1 MVSLNTVLAVGGIA
15 AAYFIFK
22 NLGGASGIG
31 SRIGGGFNAFSDSI
45 VRSLN
50 PISDLRTA
58 TPAELTQSLNP
69 FRDGGYL
76 GRNYDDFLRY
86 QDQGETGEPFIIKK
100 DEPEKNDNIQ
110 DSSFSFNSLFPSFPS
125 AGAVEYQGPKQQTQ
139 SEYYGPELPS
149 KIPPYAGSL
158 EYIFGNTT
166 TNNQYNSNS
175 ALQGTGVLNLAG
187 TNVRTSNNANP
198 YGNFANPE
206 YA

>member
-31 SRIGGGFNAFSDSI
+31 SRIGGGVAAFGTSLSE
-45 VRSLN
+45 SLN
-50 PISDLRTA
+50 PLQNVFAQQEQQDPIYERYLKGGAVPNTLPFD
-58 TPAELTQSLNP
+58 ENP
-69 FRDGGYL
+69 S
-76 GRNYDDFLRY
+76 
-86 QDQGETGEPFIIKK
+86 FIIKK

-110 DSSFSFNSLFPSFPS
+110 DSSFSFNSIIPSLPS
-125 AGAVEYQGPKQQTQ
+125 AGAVEYQGPKQQTK

-166 TNNQYNSNS
+166 TNNQYNSNP

-187 TNVRTSNNANP
+187 TNVRTSSNANP

>member
-1 MVSLNTVLAVGGIA
+1 MVSLNTIFAVGGIA
-15 AAYFIFK
+15 AAYIIFK
-22 NLGGASGIG
+22 QLGGASGIG
-31 SRIGGGFNAFSDSI
+31 SSIGGGFNAFRDSI

-110 DSSFSFNSLFPSFPS
+110 DSSFSFNSIIPSLPS
-125 AGAVEYQGPKQQTQ
+125 AGAVEYQGPQQ
-139 SEYYGPELPS
+139 EYQGPQLPTA
-149 KIPPYAGSL
+149 IPPYAGSL
-158 EYIFGNTT
+158 DYIFSNTT
-166 TNNQYNSNS
+166 TNNQYNSNPN
-175 ALQGTGVLNLAG
+175 LQGTGFLNLAG
-187 TNVRTSNNANP
+187 TNVRTSSNANP
-198 YGNFANPE
+198 YGNYSNPD
-206 YA
+206 YGA

>member
-31 SRIGGGFNAFSDSI
+31 SKIGGGVAAFGT
-45 VRSLN
+45 SLTESLSPLQNVFAQQEQQDPIYERYLKGGAVPNTLPFDEN
-50 PISDLRTA
+50 PS
-58 TPAELTQSLNP
+58 
-69 FRDGGYL
+69 
-76 GRNYDDFLRY
+76 
-86 QDQGETGEPFIIKK
+86 FIIKK

-110 DSSFSFNSLFPSFPS
+110 DSSFSFNSIIPSLPS

-166 TNNQYNSNS
+166 TNNQYNSNP
-175 ALQGTGVLNLAG
+175 ALQGTGVLNLTG
-187 TNVRTSNNANP
+187 TNVRTSSNSNP

>member
-31 SRIGGGFNAFSDSI
+31 SRIGGGVAAFGTSLTE
-45 VRSLN
+45 SLN
-50 PISDLRTA
+50 PLQNVFAQEQQDPIYERYIKGGAVPNTLPFD
-58 TPAELTQSLNP
+58 ENP
-69 FRDGGYL
+69 NFK
-76 GRNYDDFLRY
+76 
-86 QDQGETGEPFIIKK
+86 IKK

-110 DSSFSFNSLFPSFPS
+110 DSSFSFNSIIPSLPS
-125 AGAVEYQGPKQQTQ
+125 AGAVEYQGPQQQTQ

-166 TNNQYNSNS
+166 TNNQYNSNP

-187 TNVRTSNNANP
+187 TNVRTSANANP